1 MEITSTIKYKIFE
14 KIQFMKFIIKRWIV
28 KKIKEKQ
35 INLNNR

>member
-28 KKIKEKQ
+28 QKIKEKQ